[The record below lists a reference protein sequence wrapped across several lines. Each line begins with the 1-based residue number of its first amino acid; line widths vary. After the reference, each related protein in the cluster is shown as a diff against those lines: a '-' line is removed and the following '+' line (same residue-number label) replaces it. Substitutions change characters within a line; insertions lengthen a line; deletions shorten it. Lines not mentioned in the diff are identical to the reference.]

1 MHKSPKTVAIR
12 TPTGRRAV
20 IPATDFNPA
29 AHVLWQDDAPDME
42 VEAPSLGTM
51 RLAELRDMARALRIP
66 GRGGWRTKS
75 DLRAGIAAHLK
86 NKEG

>member
-1 MHKSPKTVAIR
+1 MHKPPDTVAIR
-12 TPTGRRAV
+12 MPKGRRAV
-20 IPATDFNPA
+20 IPAADFNPA
-29 AHVLWQDDAPDME
+29 AHVLWQDDAPDTRIDT
-42 VEAPSLGTM
+42 PSLGAM
-51 RLAELRDMARALRIP
+51 RLSELRDMARALRIP